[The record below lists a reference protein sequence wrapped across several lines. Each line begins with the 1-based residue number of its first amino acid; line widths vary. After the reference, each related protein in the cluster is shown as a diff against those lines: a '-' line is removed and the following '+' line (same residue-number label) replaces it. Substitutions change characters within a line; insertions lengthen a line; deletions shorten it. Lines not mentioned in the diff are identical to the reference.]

1 MQYKLSVVKRKE
13 KGEKMRTKSV
23 IPAVVYGAGSENS
36 SLSLNYSEFIKLYD
50 EAGESSL
57 IDLVIDGKE
66 TGKVLIHEVQHDP
79 VSDRIIH
86 ADLRRI
92 DMNKPVEATVELN
105 FIGESP
111 VVKELG
117 GMVVNVIEEVDVK
130 CLPNDLVSK
139 INIDLSVLKTFTD
152 VIKVKNIQLP
162 NGVEIIFP
170 SAEDVVAK
178 AQAAL
183 TEEEIAAMESG
194 AKTDL
199 SQIEV
204 AGKKKEEAGEA
215 EAGDAAQ
222 GKDGAVKQE
231 PKKDEKKEEKK

>member
-1 MQYKLSVVKRKE
+1 MPYKLSAVKRKE
-13 KGEKMRTKSV
+13 KGEEIRTKIV
-23 IPAVVYGAGSENS
+23 IPAVVYGAGSKNF
-36 SLSLNYSEFIKLYD
+36 SLSLNYNEFIKLYN

-57 IDLVIDGKE
+57 IDLVIDDKDV
-66 TGKVLIHEVQHDP
+66 GKVLIHEVQHNP

-86 ADLRRI
+86 VDLRRI
-92 DMNKPVEATVELN
+92 DMNKPVEATVELS
-105 FIGESP
+105 FVGESP

-117 GMVVNVIEEVDVK
+117 GMVVYVVEEVDVR

-170 SAEDVVAK
+170 SAEDVIAK

-183 TEEEIAAMESG
+183 TEEEITAMEAG

-204 AGKKKEEAGEA
+204 AGKKKEEDGVA
-215 EAGDAAQ
+215 EAGDTAQ
-222 GKDGAVKQE
+222 GKDGVAKPE
-231 PKKDEKKEEKK
+231 AKKEEKKEKK